1 MSFKNITIA
10 GSGVL
15 GYQIACQAAYHGF
28 KVTVYDINDE
38 VLEKA
43 KEKFDGLAASYK
55 KDLQATPEQIDA
67 ARSNLAYSSNLS
79 EAVKDADLVIEAVPE
94 DVKIKTAFYQEL
106 NEVAP
111 EHTVFASNSSTLLP
125 SQFAEA
131 TGRPARF
138 LSLHFANQIW
148 LRNTAEIMGHPGT
161 DKALFDEAVQ
171 FAREIG
177 MVPIMLHKEQPGYVL
192 NTMLSPFLNAG
203 MELWVNGIADA
214 PTIDKT
220 WMAGTGSPLGPM
232 AFYDVI
238 GITTPYNIYKIQA
251 ENGNEADEK
260 IIEMLEKKFIGP
272 NKLGVSTGEGF
283 YTYPDPEFQQPGFL
297 KAPAPD
303 LNKVHIKNV
312 TVAGSGVLGYQIAF
326 HTAFHGFK
334 VTVYD
339 VSEAEIN
346 KAKAKFEG
354 LAESYR
360 KDIQATAEQIE
371 ATQANLGY
379 SADLAA
385 AVSDA
390 DLVIEAVPESED
402 IKKKF
407 YGELGES
414 APEKTIFA
422 SNSSTLLPSR
432 LTTFTDRPGKFLN
445 LHFANHIHI
454 RNTAEVMAAKETDA
468 KVYEEIVEFAK
479 AIGMIPIT
487 LKQEKSGYVLDSLL
501 IPLLLAGLYLWA
513 NEVADPATID
523 KTWMVATGAPF
534 GPMAILDKNGMNTN
548 YNIIRSLPDDQF
560 QAIAEKLKSELID
573 KGKLGEASGEGF
585 YHYPDPEYLK
595 PNFLKS

>member
-1 MSFKNITIA
+1 MLF
-10 GSGVL
+10 
-15 GYQIACQAAYHGF
+15 
-28 KVTVYDINDE
+28 
-38 VLEKA
+38 
-43 KEKFDGLAASYK
+43 
-55 KDLQATPEQIDA
+55 
-67 ARSNLAYSSNLS
+67 RS
-79 EAVKDADLVIEAVPE
+79 
-94 DVKIKTAFYQEL
+94 
-106 NEVAP
+106 
-111 EHTVFASNSSTLLP
+111 
-125 SQFAEA
+125 
-131 TGRPARF
+131 
-138 LSLHFANQIW
+138 
-148 LRNTAEIMGHPGT
+148 
-161 DKALFDEAVQ
+161 
-171 FAREIG
+171 
-177 MVPIMLHKEQPGYVL
+177 
-192 NTMLSPFLNAG
+192 
-203 MELWVNGIADA
+203 
-214 PTIDKT
+214 
-220 WMAGTGSPLGPM
+220 
-232 AFYDVI
+232 
-238 GITTPYNIYKIQA
+238 
-251 ENGNEADEK
+251 
-260 IIEMLEKKFIGP
+260 
-272 NKLGVSTGEGF
+272 
-283 YTYPDPEFQQPGFL
+283 
-297 KAPAPD
+297 
-303 LNKVHIKNV
+303 
-312 TVAGSGVLGYQIAF
+312 
-326 HTAFHGFK
+326 GFK

-468 KVYEEIVEFAK
+468 KVYEEIVEFSK